1 MKKSSKNFSF
11 HTKRVQHSLM
21 ILFLWFLSN
30 DKIAFLLLKEMFF
43 SVVLQLCFFL
53 LCFRNVRNVIV
64 LSAKKNW
71 RESTERKREHIF
83 IYHHDTE
90 FLE

>member
-1 MKKSSKNFSF
+1 
-11 HTKRVQHSLM
+11 M

-43 SVVLQLCFFL
+43 SVVLQLCF
-53 LCFRNVRNVIV
+53 RNVRNVIV
-64 LSAKKNW
+64 LSAKKLE
-71 RESTERKREHIF
+71 RESIERKREHIF

-90 FLE
+90 FIGVE

>member
-1 MKKSSKNFSF
+1 
-11 HTKRVQHSLM
+11 M

-64 LSAKKNW
+64 LSAKKIGERAQ
-71 RESTERKREHIF
+71 REKENTFSYIIMTQSF
-83 IYHHDTE
+83 
-90 FLE
+90 